1 MAQFSILVTIK
12 VKPGEADKFRGIIL
26 ENAAASLRNGVDC
39 HKFDVLNYEDD
50 PETFVFYEVYTNAA
64 SLDSHRN
71 TPHFKKFVELSSDLI
86 AERDV
91 KRCQLIS

>member
-1 MAQFSILVTIK
+1 MGVP
-12 VKPGEADKFRGIIL
+12 VADKFRGIIL
-26 ENAAASLRNGVDC
+26 ENAAASLRDEPEC

-50 PETFVFYEVYTNAA
+50 PETFVFYEVYSNAA
-64 SLDSHRN
+64 SLDAHRD
-71 TPHFKKFVELSSDLI
+71 TPHFKKFAAATGDLI